1 VLEQEEVVPTV
12 AQDRAEEVD
21 PDVAL
26 MLEAQR
32 GDRQAFEALFDRYS
46 RAMVN
51 FAYRY
56 VGDRGRAEELAQD
69 VFVKLHRSLPSYAPA
84 SKFRTYLYRIA
95 TNHFL
100 NELRRGEYRSRPTP
114 LDGDGEHPRELVD
127 HSAVMPDEMAE
138 ARQTEAAIGRALG
151 ALSDRERL
159 AISLC
164 RLQGLSYREIAEVLE
179 TTESAVKSLIHRATV
194 ALAQQLE
201 DAGEAAAVGVVA

>member
-1 VLEQEEVVPTV
+1 VPP
-12 AQDRAEEVD
+12 DRAEEVD
-21 PDVAL
+21 PDVTL
-26 MLEAQR
+26 MLRAQR

-69 VFVKLHRSLPSYAPA
+69 VFLKLHRSLSSYAPA

-100 NELRRGEYRSRPTP
+100 NELRRGEYRSRPAP
-114 LDGDGEHPRELVD
+114 LEDDEERPRELVD
-127 HSAVMPDEMAE
+127 DSAVMPDQMAE
-138 ARQTEAAIGRALG
+138 ARQTEAAVGRALG
-151 ALSDRERL
+151 MLSERERL

-164 RLQGLSYREIAEVLE
+164 RLQGLSYREITEVLE
-179 TTESAVKSLIHRATV
+179 TTESAVKALIHRATV
-194 ALAQQLE
+194 ALAE
-201 DAGEAAAVGVVA
+201 RMRETGEVTALGGAA

>member
-1 VLEQEEVVPTV
+1 LDRKEVVPTV
-12 AQDRAEEVD
+12 VPDPAEEVD

-26 MLEAQR
+26 MLRAQR

-69 VFVKLHRSLPSYAPA
+69 VFLKLHRSLASYAPS

-100 NELRRGEYRSRPTP
+100 NELRRGEYRSRPTS
-114 LDGDGEHPRELVD
+114 LDGDDDRPRELVD
-127 HSAVMPDEMAE
+127 ERAVRPDDMAE
-138 ARQTEAAIGRALG
+138 ARQTEVAIGRAMET
-151 ALSDRERL
+151 LSDRERL
-159 AISLC
+159 ALSLC

-179 TTESAVKSLIHRATV
+179 TTESAVKALIHRATV
-194 ALAQQLE
+194 ALARQIQASAE
-201 DAGEAAAVGVVA
+201 PAAVGGVA

>member
-1 VLEQEEVVPTV
+1 VP
-12 AQDRAEEVD
+12 QDRAEADD

-32 GDRQAFEALFDRYS
+32 GARQAFEALFDRYS
-46 RAMVN
+46 KAMVN

-69 VFVKLHRSLPSYAPA
+69 VFLKLHRSLPSYTPT
-84 SKFRTYLYRIA
+84 SRFRTYLYRIA

-100 NELRRGEYRSRPTP
+100 NELRRGEYRSRPTA
-114 LDGDGEHPRELVD
+114 LGSAEERQAELAD
-127 HSAVMPDEMAE
+127 EAAVLPDEMAE
-138 ARQTEAAIGRALG
+138 ARQTEAAIVRAL
-151 ALSDRERL
+151 ATLSDRERL
-159 AISLC
+159 ALSLC

-194 ALAQQLE
+194 SLAEELDRE
-201 DAGEAAAVGVVA
+201 GGAEVVGGVA